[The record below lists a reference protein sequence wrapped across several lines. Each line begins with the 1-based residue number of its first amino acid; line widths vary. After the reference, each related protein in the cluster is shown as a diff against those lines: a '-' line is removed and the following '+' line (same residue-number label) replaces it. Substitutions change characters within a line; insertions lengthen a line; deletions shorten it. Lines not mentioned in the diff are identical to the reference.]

1 MRWRGGGK
9 GVVRIATPSSDQHLV
24 ARSRNK
30 PMPSR
35 SLIIVESP
43 SKARTLTK
51 FLGDKYE
58 VKASMGHVVDLPR
71 SKLGIDVEADFA
83 PDYTVIKGKEKQL
96 GELKSAAKKASRVLL
111 AADPDRE
118 GEAIAWHI
126 ANQLKLKAP
135 ERIVF
140 REVTKPA
147 VDAALAQPRPIDQN
161 LVDAYQARRAIDRLL
176 GYKLSPLLWRKI
188 RKGLSAG
195 RVQSVALR
203 LVCDREDEIDAFVP
217 TESWTIDA
225 VLQTTKE
232 EQVRAR
238 YQGPTE
244 GKAQPSG
251 RGKKKPAGEDPAP
264 ILADEAAAQRV
275 IDEVRQA
282 DFVVAGVERRRVRR
296 SAPQPYITST
306 LQQDASAQLRFSPT
320 KTMRVAQQL
329 YEGVELGSEGATGLI
344 TYMRTDSPRLS
355 PIAVEQARDF
365 IANTFGKQYGASGA
379 GARRPGKAPVAS
391 QDAHEAIRPTSA
403 LRTPEEVSTVL
414 TSDQARLYRLIWRRF
429 IASQMSAAQF
439 DSTRVDIVA
448 AGQRFRATGSV
459 LVFDGFL
466 KVAGNEDRQDELLPE
481 LVEGQGLECLD
492 LLPEQHF
499 TQPPPRFTEA
509 SLVKELEERGIGRPS
524 TYAPTVELIQ
534 TRGYVRQQERR
545 LHPSPLGKAVNE
557 ALTGQFPAV
566 VDLGFTAEL
575 ERRLDGIETGES
587 AWVPVVRTWY
597 QPFAK
602 VLEEAQESMPRVKIQ
617 TQKADGEC
625 PKCGAELVVRSG
637 RFGDFVGCSRYPECD
652 YIQGKEERARAEEI
666 GEACPQCGKPLVRR
680 SGRRG
685 PFIGCSGYPKCR
697 FVRPEATP
705 DGSQPAARPAAEP
718 TGEKCPECGQDL
730 VQRMGRFGPFVSC
743 SGYPKC
749 RYRPP
754 KVASADNGPADQKAA
769 PSASPKGRR
778 TKISKEPKPQPVG

>member
-1 MRWRGGGK
+1 
-9 GVVRIATPSSDQHLV
+9 
-24 ARSRNK
+24 
-30 PMPSR
+30 MPTR

-58 VKASMGHVVDLPR
+58 VRASMGHVVDLPR
-71 SKLGIDVEADFA
+71 SKLGIDVDADFA

-96 GELKSAAKKASRVLL
+96 SDLKTAAKRSSRVLL

-126 ANQLKLKAP
+126 ANQLKLKDP

-147 VDAALAQPRPIDQN
+147 VEAALGQPRPIDQN

-203 LVCDREDEIDAFVP
+203 LVCDREDEIEAFVP
-217 TESWTIDA
+217 VESWSLDA
-225 VLQTTKE
+225 LLNNAE
-232 EQVRAR
+232 GAQVKAR
-238 YQGPTE
+238 YQGPVASL
-244 GKAQPSG
+244 GARR
-251 RGKKKPAGEDPAP
+251 RGKDGDETAALP
-264 ILADEAAAQRV
+264 DEAAAQLV
-275 IDEVRQA
+275 IAAVSQA
-282 DFVVAGVERRRVRR
+282 EFKVTGVERRRVRR
-296 SAPQPYITST
+296 NPPLPYITST

-329 YEGVELGSEGATGLI
+329 YEGVELGAEGPAGLV
-344 TYMRTDSPRLS
+344 TYMRTDSTRLS
-355 PIAVEQARDF
+355 PVAVEQARHY
-365 IANTFGKQYGASGA
+365 IQATFGKEYLGPVGGTKRAA
-379 GARRPGKAPVAS
+379 KAPVAT

-403 LRTPEEVSTVL
+403 ERTPESVAAFLS
-414 TSDQARLYRLIWRRF
+414 SDQLKLYRLIWRRF
-429 IASQMSAAQF
+429 TASQMSPAQF
-439 DSTRVDIVA
+439 DSTRVDIDA
-448 AGQRFRATGSV
+448 AGHRFRVTGSR
-459 LVFDGFL
+459 LAFDGFL
-466 KVAGNEDRQDELLPE
+466 KVAASEDRQDQLLPALAEGDILSCLE
-481 LVEGQGLECLD
+481 LI
-492 LLPEQHF
+492 PEQHF

-524 TYAPTVELIQ
+524 TYAPTVEVIQ
-534 TRGYVRQQERR
+534 TRGYVRQNERR
-545 LHPSPLGKAVNE
+545 LQPTPLGRAVNE

-566 VDLGFTAEL
+566 VDFGFTAEL
-575 ERRLDGIETGES
+575 EGKLDGIETGDTP
-587 AWVPVVRTWY
+587 WVPVVRNWY

-602 VLEEAQESMPRVKIQ
+602 VLEKAQESMPRVRVQ
-617 TQKADGEC
+617 AQKADGEC

-652 YIQGKEERARAEEI
+652 YIQGREERAKAEEI

-680 SGRRG
+680 TGRRG
-685 PFIGCSGYPKCR
+685 PFIGCSSYPKCR
-697 FVRPEATP
+697 FVRPEAAP
-705 DGSQPAARPAAEP
+705 EGAPAAARPAAEP

-730 VQRMGRFGPFVSC
+730 VKRTGRFGPFIAC

-754 KVASADNGPADQKAA
+754 KDAGGSSRPARTRSA
-769 PSASPKGRR
+769 
-778 TKISKEPKPQPVG
+778 KEPQPELVG